1 MSSYVLPRK
10 IARFAIFRPGM
21 PLKTWLDKQ
30 SDKPDIL
37 LNASL
42 YQSSGK
48 PIGTIIENGKMVN
61 NAGGGFGFGTAD
73 GASVGFGG
81 PWDKVWKDYLTGYYG
96 IVQQGKAV
104 SKPWTDEYVFEQKL
118 SRIAFGQLKD
128 GRYAVFTANGVNID
142 QMAVQGVQ
150 AGFESLCNLDGGGS
164 RALYWLGSWVHI
176 STRTPYN
183 AIAIWLEPDTKEEK
197 PMRKTFQVCL
207 DAGHYG
213 NYNAGAVKG
222 YYESVRMWKLTELL
236 AQELTSRGITVIKTR
251 SNQKSDLSLISRGKK
266 AKGCDLA
273 VSMHSNGAS
282 QKSVDY
288 PAGLVFRDNA
298 RTDLDERSAE
308 IGLALAKVVQNVMGT
323 TQSARTMTKASS
335 SDRDGNG
342 IRDDEYYGFLE
353 GARQVKVPGV
363 ILEHSFHTN
372 PKAAA
377 WLMSDANLAKL
388 AKAEADCIAEW
399 LEGTAKPV
407 TQTLQVAQRKSATF
421 NKAYK
426 TTADLNMR
434 AGAGTDFPV
443 LTTLPQGATFRCYG
457 FYNVEG
463 STVWLYGVAAGKK
476 GYCSKAYLK

>member
-1 MSSYVLPRK
+1 MSTYILPRK
-10 IARFAIFRPGM
+10 IQRFEIFRPGM

-30 SDKPDIL
+30 TDKPDIL

-42 YQSSGK
+42 YQTSGK
-48 PIGTIIENGKMVN
+48 PIGTIIEDGEMVN
-61 NAGGGFGFGTAD
+61 NAGGGFGFGTTD

-81 PWDKVWKDYLTGYYG
+81 PWDKAWRDYITGYYG

-104 SKPWTDEYVFEQKL
+104 SKPWADGYVFDQKL
-118 SRIAFGQLKD
+118 SRIAFGQLQD
-128 GRYAVFTANGVNID
+128 GRYAVFTANGVTID

-164 RALYWLGSWVHI
+164 RALYWLGNWVHI

-183 AIAIWLEPDTKEEK
+183 AIAIWLEPKTKEEK
-197 PMRKTFQVCL
+197 PMSKTFKVCL

-236 AQELTSRGITVIKTR
+236 ARELTARGITVIKTR
-251 SNQKSDLSLISRGKK
+251 SNQATDLALTSRGKK
-266 AKGCDLA
+266 AKGCDLFL
-273 VSMHSNGAS
+273 SMHSNAAGAE
-282 QKSVDY
+282 SVDY
-288 PAGLVFRDNA
+288 PVSYVPLNGTGTA
-298 RTDLDERSAE
+298 
-308 IGLALAKVVQNVMGT
+308 IGQKLADIVADVMGT
-323 TQSARTMTKASS
+323 VQKGRTATRKGSGGA
-335 SDRDGNG
+335 D
-342 IRDDEYYGFLE
+342 YYGVIR
-353 GARQVKVPGV
+353 GAVAVGVPGV

-372 PKAAA
+372 TKAAA

-399 LEGTAKPV
+399 LEGTAKPAV
-407 TQTLQVAQRKSATF
+407 QTLQVAQRKSAAF
-421 NKAYK
+421 NKSYK

-457 FYNVEG
+457 FYNVVG
-463 STVWLYGVAAGKK
+463 STVWLFGEAAGKK

>member
-61 NAGGGFGFGTAD
+61 NAGGGFGFGTTD

-104 SKPWTDEYVFEQKL
+104 SKLWTDEYVFEQKL

-164 RALYWLGSWVHI
+164 RALYWLGQWVHI

-183 AIAIWLEPDTKEEK
+183 AIAIWLEPETKEEK
-197 PMRKTFQVCL
+197 PMSKPFKVCL

-213 NYNAGAVKG
+213 NYNEGAVKG

-236 AQELTSRGITVIKTR
+236 AKELTARGITVIKTR
-251 SNQKSDLSLISRGKK
+251 SNQATDLALTSRGKK
-266 AKGCDLA
+266 AKGCDLFL
-273 VSMHSNGAS
+273 SMHSNAAS
-282 QKSVDY
+282 VESVDY
-288 PAGLVFRDNA
+288 PVAYVPMNGTGTA
-298 RTDLDERSAE
+298 
-308 IGLALAKVVQNVMGT
+308 IGQKLADIVADVMGT
-323 TQSARTMTKASS
+323 VQKGRTATRKGSGGA
-335 SDRDGNG
+335 D
-342 IRDDEYYGFLE
+342 YYGVIR
-353 GARQVKVPGV
+353 GAVAVGVPGV

-407 TQTLQVAQRKSATF
+407 TQTLQVAQRKSAAF

-457 FYNVEG
+457 FYNVVG
-463 STVWLYGVAAGKK
+463 STVWLFGEAAGKK